1 MIILDKLKPEHIK
14 QIKQILFNTLKI
26 TAAAIFSI
34 LLAIILQLE
43 FAVSAGIV
51 AILSVQPTKK
61 ETLKTAIDRFL
72 AFIVALI
79 ICGLCFNLLGFT
91 TTVFYLYLALFILV
105 CQCRKWYSAMA
116 MDSVLISHFLNFE
129 KMGFKEIF
137 NECLLFIIGVG
148 FGIFVNIYLHK
159 RTNYIEELKANT
171 DDLIKQV
178 IYRMS
183 LRIMDPELP
192 NYDGSCFKKLN
203 ESLFIAKRIA
213 VKNFN
218 NQFKNTDTYDTKYL
232 QMRENQTKVLQ
243 EMYKS
248 VYQIKTVPSTAPSI
262 ASIFEKVSVEY
273 HKDNDV
279 KTLLEELAQ
288 IRETMKT
295 VPFPVTRSE
304 FEDRAN
310 LFILL
315 ERLQEFLTIKQ
326 EFIKQNVHDVQQEF
340 MKQDVQDVQQ
350 EFMKQDVQDVQ
361 QEFMKQN
368 VQNVQQ
374 EFMKQ
379 NVQDVQDVVVQ
390 I

>member
-1 MIILDKLKPEHIK
+1 MVILKPEYLK
-14 QIKQILFNTLKI
+14 QIKQILFNTIKI
-26 TAAAIFSI
+26 TAAAVFAI
-34 LLAIILQLE
+34 LVALLLRLD

-72 AFIVALI
+72 AFIAALV
-79 ICGLCFNLLGFT
+79 ICGLCFNLIGFT
-91 TTVFYLYLALFILV
+91 TTVFYLYLVLFILI
-105 CQCRKWYSAMA
+105 CQWRKWYSAMA

-129 KMGFKEIF
+129 KMGFKEIY

-159 RTNYIEELKANT
+159 RTNYIEELKSNT
-171 DDLIKQV
+171 DELIKQV

-183 LRIMDPELP
+183 LRIMDPGLP
-192 NYDGSCFKKLN
+192 NYDGSCFTKLN
-203 ESLFIAKRIA
+203 ESLFIAKRA
-213 VKNFN
+213 AKKNFN

-232 QMRENQTKVLQ
+232 QMRESQIKVLQ

-248 VYQIKTVPSTAPSI
+248 VYRIKTVPSTALDI
-262 ASIFEKVSVEY
+262 ASIFEKVSIEY

-279 KTLLEELAQ
+279 KSLLEDLSV

-295 VPFPVTRSE
+295 VPFPVTRPE

-326 EFIKQNVHDVQQEF
+326 EF
-340 MKQDVQDVQQ
+340 MKQDVAIQV
-350 EFMKQDVQDVQ
+350 
-361 QEFMKQN
+361 
-368 VQNVQQ
+368 
-374 EFMKQ
+374 
-379 NVQDVQDVVVQ
+379 
-390 I
+390 